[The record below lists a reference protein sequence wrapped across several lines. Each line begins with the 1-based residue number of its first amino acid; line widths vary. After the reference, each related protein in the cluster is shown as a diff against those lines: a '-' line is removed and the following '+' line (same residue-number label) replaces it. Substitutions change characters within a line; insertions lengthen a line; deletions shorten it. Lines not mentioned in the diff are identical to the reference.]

1 VFSPCPAV
9 PASGALIAIGQPDR
23 VWISANRHTS
33 YRSGMIRTMTS
44 NGHVPTLEGTLQ
56 PAGLSELEELVYRQL
71 LRDPRASLS
80 QLSTAVGR
88 SAVVTRRALDRLET
102 AGLISRQGKPARFI
116 PAAPDMAIEALIL
129 RRQEELERC
138 RLTAAALLGQYR
150 NARDTV
156 DVVELIGGRDASLQ
170 RYVQLLGSARSEVL
184 MFDKPPYLGPAD
196 NPLEMDALA
205 RGVTWRAIY
214 APEAFEP
221 PERLAQLRTWQA
233 AGEQARV
240 CAQVPIKLLIVDRS
254 VALLPLTADA
264 RSAEQHTAI
273 LVHPSSLL
281 TTLLMLF
288 DMLWEQ
294 SLPLDSRGATTPAA
308 GHDDFD
314 RTLLQLLT
322 AGVKDQAIARQLG
335 VSLRTVR
342 RRLSHLMAQAGV
354 VSRFQLGTLAAQ
366 RGWV

>member
-1 VFSPCPAV
+1 
-9 PASGALIAIGQPDR
+9 
-23 VWISANRHTS
+23 
-33 YRSGMIRTMTS
+33 MIRTMTANS
-44 NGHVPTLEGTLQ
+44 HRPVDAGSLQ
-56 PAGLSELEELVYRQL
+56 PAGLSELEELVYRRL
-71 LRDPRASLS
+71 VRDPRVSLS

-88 SAVVTRRALDRLET
+88 SVVVTRRALDRLET
-102 AGLISRQGKPARFI
+102 AGLVSRGQGKPPRFI

-138 RLTAAALLGQYR
+138 RLTAATLLAEYR
-150 NARDTV
+150 TARDTV

-170 RYVQLLGSARSEVL
+170 RYLQLLTTARTEVL

-205 RGVTWRAIY
+205 RGVSWRAIY
-214 APEAFEP
+214 APEGFEA
-221 PERLAQLRTWQA
+221 PERLAQLRGWQA

-240 CAQVPIKLLIVDRS
+240 CAQVPLKLLIVDRN

-288 DMLWEQ
+288 DILWAQ
-294 SLPLDSRGATTPAA
+294 SLPLDARGSAA
-308 GHDDFD
+308 AAAERDDFD
-314 RTLLQLLT
+314 RALLQLLT

-342 RRLSHLMAQAGV
+342 RRLANLMADAGV
-354 VSRFQLGTLAAQ
+354 ASRFQLGMLAAQ